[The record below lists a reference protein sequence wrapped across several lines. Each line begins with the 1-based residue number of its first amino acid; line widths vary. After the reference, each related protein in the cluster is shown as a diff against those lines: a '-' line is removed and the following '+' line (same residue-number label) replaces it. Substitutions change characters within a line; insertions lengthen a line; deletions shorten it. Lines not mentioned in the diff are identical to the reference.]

1 MPDEPVSPIRLGAHD
16 IALDRERMRRRRVY
30 RLAAVVLAAE
40 AYVIVGA
47 FLGWPVVPRLPAMDP
62 LVLVPVL
69 FFVALILLLV
79 GTQVGSARSPHV
91 VFRPE
96 QVDVKLDD
104 VIGIDPVKEDVRRS
118 LDLFQ
123 THRRFAE
130 QMGGTPRRGLLFEG
144 APGTGKTMT
153 AKAMAAEAGVPFLF
167 VSATSFQS
175 MYYGATARKIRAYF
189 RALRA
194 AARREGGA
202 IGFIEEIDAIALR
215 RGGMF
220 PGLTGFSGTAAA
232 GRPGE
237 TGIVPGAGSP
247 GSAGLSGAWLTDAG
261 LARAGRGHVTN
272 AVVSEG
278 TGGVVNELLV
288 QMQSFD
294 QPTGGDRLVNWA
306 LAKVN
311 LLLAADRQLRLRR
324 PGRAPILLIAATNRA
339 DALDPALLR
348 PGRFDR
354 RLTFTAPDAHGRRA
368 LVDHFLTR
376 RAHDAELDD
385 PVLRDRVA
393 AATNG
398 WTPVMIEHLLDE
410 ALVNALRRGS
420 TTMSFA
426 DVEHARITEMVGI
439 GQPVRY
445 TEGEQRLIATHEA
458 GHATVAW
465 LVAPNRTL
473 EVLTIIRRGE
483 ALGLLAHGDCE
494 EVWTRSRYDLHAL
507 VQIAMG
513 GWVAEELF
521 FGQTSTG
528 PASDLAAATRTA
540 AQMVGAAGM
549 TGSLVS
555 FLATDRDL
563 VSAVLAD
570 RTARAELE
578 RVLEEA
584 RASVRRLLARHLHL
598 VEALRDALLERH
610 ELIGP
615 EITSVLEA
623 AQAEHDGDAAD
634 VPVLTGVAGAWAS
647 GRAAAGH
654 AVRGRAAAGRAGA
667 ADGVRLAAAGRAG
680 AADVDPRPG
689 GTSSPAR
696 TGTAVPARTGTPD
709 SVHTGVTGAAGPGRP
724 SAPRLP

>member
-1 MPDEPVSPIRLGAHD
+1 MADELLSPIRQGAHD
-16 IALDRERMRRRRVY
+16 IAIERERMRRRRFY
-30 RLAAVVLAAE
+30 RLAAVLLAAE
-40 AYVIVGA
+40 AWVVVA
-47 FLGWPVVPRLPAMDP
+47 SLQGWPVLPQLPAMDP
-62 LVLVPVL
+62 FLVTIVV
-69 FFVALILLLV
+69 FFVAMLLIVVLTTV
-79 GTQVGSARSPHV
+79 GTSRSPHLV
-91 VFRPE
+91 YRPE
-96 QVDVKLDD
+96 QVDVRLAD

-118 LDLFQ
+118 IDLFQ
-123 THRRFAE
+123 THRRFAD

-144 APGTGKTMT
+144 LPGTGKTLT

-189 RALRA
+189 RALRKT
-194 AARREGGA
+194 ARREGGA

-215 RGGMF
+215 RGGVLGATGTS
-220 PGLTGFSGTAAA
+220 GL
-232 GRPGE
+232 P
-237 TGIVPGAGSP
+237 
-247 GSAGLSGAWLTDAG
+247 AGLSAASAACVQSPAVRLPGVGGTT
-261 LARAGRGHVTN
+261 TN

-294 QPTGGDRLVNWA
+294 EPTGGDKLYNRAVA
-306 LAKVN
+306 AIN
-311 LLLAADRQLRLRR
+311 LFLPGHKQIKQRR

-339 DALDPALLR
+339 DSLDPALLR

-354 RLTFTAPDAHGRRA
+354 HLTFATPDAHGRRA
-368 LVDHFLTR
+368 LVDHFLAKR
-376 RAHDAELDD
+376 SHEVSLDE
-385 PVLRDRVA
+385 PALRDRIA

-420 TTMSFA
+420 LTMSFE
-426 DVEHARITEMVGI
+426 DVEQARITEMVGI

-445 TEGEQRLIATHEA
+445 TSAEQALIATHEA

-483 ALGLLAHGDCE
+483 ALGLLAHTDCE
-494 EVWTRSRYDLHAL
+494 EVWTHSQYDLQAL

-521 FGQTSTG
+521 FGQTTTG

-555 FLATDRDL
+555 FMAVDRDL

-570 RTARAELE
+570 SASREQLEGVLDDAR
-578 RVLEEA
+578 
-584 RASVRRLLARHLHL
+584 STVRRLLSRNRHL

-615 EITSVLEA
+615 EITDVLERA
-623 AQAEHDGDAAD
+623 HTQAEVRASR
-634 VPVLTGVAGAWAS
+634 PV
-647 GRAAAGH
+647 
-654 AVRGRAAAGRAGA
+654 
-667 ADGVRLAAAGRAG
+667 LAAAVAGRMNRPP
-680 AADVDPRPG
+680 AA
-689 GTSSPAR
+689 
-696 TGTAVPARTGTPD
+696 
-709 SVHTGVTGAAGPGRP
+709 
-724 SAPRLP
+724 

>member
-1 MPDEPVSPIRLGAHD
+1 MPEELQSPIRVGAHD
-16 IALDRERMRRRRVY
+16 IALERERMRRRRVY
-30 RLAAVVLAAE
+30 RWAAVVIALE
-40 AYVIVGA
+40 AWVIGSAVA
-47 FLGWPVVPRLPAMDP
+47 DVP
-62 LVLVPVL
+62 LVPVPHVDPFL
-69 FFVALILLLV
+69 MTIVAFFFVMMLLAVFTTV
-79 GTQVGSARSPHV
+79 GTSRSPHLTY
-91 VFRPE
+91 RPE
-96 QVDVKLDD
+96 QVDVGLDD

-118 LDLFQ
+118 IDLFQ
-123 THRRFAE
+123 THRRFAD

-144 APGTGKTMT
+144 LPGTGKTMT

-175 MYYGATARKIRAYF
+175 MYYGATARKIRSYF
-189 RALRA
+189 RALRRT
-194 AARREGGA
+194 ARAEGGA

-215 RGGMF
+215 RGGVVPASRAYGPSAASGCVSPSGAL
-220 PGLTGFSGTAAA
+220 PGPL
-232 GRPGE
+232 
-237 TGIVPGAGSP
+237 
-247 GSAGLSGAWLTDAG
+247 AGL
-261 LARAGRGHVTN
+261 RGTTTN

-294 QPTGGDRLVNWA
+294 EPTGSDKLYNRLVA
-306 LAKVN
+306 AIN
-311 LLLAADRQLRLRR
+311 LLLPAHRQIKQRR

-339 DALDPALLR
+339 DSLDPALLR

-354 RLTFTAPDAHGRRA
+354 HLTFSPPDAHGRRA
-368 LVDHFLTR
+368 LVDHFLKR
-376 RAHDAELDD
+376 RTHEVGLDD
-385 PVLRDRVA
+385 PVLRDRIA

-420 TTMSFA
+420 TTMSFH
-426 DVEHARITEMVGI
+426 DVEQARITEMVGI

-445 TEGEQRLIATHEA
+445 TEAEQRLIATHEA

-473 EVLTIIRRGE
+473 EVLTIIRRGD

-494 EVWTRSRYDLHAL
+494 EVWTHSQYDLQAL

-513 GWVAEELF
+513 GWVSEELF
-521 FGQTSTG
+521 FGQTTTG

-555 FLATDRDL
+555 FLSTDRDL

-570 RTARAELE
+570 PASREQLEGVLDDAR
-578 RVLEEA
+578 
-584 RASVRRLLARHLHL
+584 STVRRLLSRNRHL

-610 ELIGP
+610 ELIGL
-615 EITSVLEA
+615 EITDVLELA
-623 AQAEHDGDAAD
+623 TAKAESRSPREVLLDVVDAHLGRASA
-634 VPVLTGVAGAWAS
+634 AGAP
-647 GRAAAGH
+647 AA
-654 AVRGRAAAGRAGA
+654 
-667 ADGVRLAAAGRAG
+667 
-680 AADVDPRPG
+680 
-689 GTSSPAR
+689 
-696 TGTAVPARTGTPD
+696 
-709 SVHTGVTGAAGPGRP
+709 
-724 SAPRLP
+724 

>member
-1 MPDEPVSPIRLGAHD
+1 MGARDAAGVTERACPPAPASPTDDEETDVAEELISPIRQGAHD
-16 IALDRERMRRRRVY
+16 IAVERERMRRRRVY
-30 RLAAVVLAAE
+30 RLAAVILLAE
-40 AYVIVGA
+40 AWVITA
-47 FLGWPVVPRLPAMDP
+47 ALLDRPVLPQLPAMDP
-62 LVLVPVL
+62 FLVTIIV
-69 FFVALILLLV
+69 FFVAMLLIVVLTTV
-79 GTQVGSARSPHV
+79 GTSRSPHLV
-91 VFRPE
+91 YRPE
-96 QVDVKLDD
+96 QVDVRLDD

-118 LDLFQ
+118 IDLFQ
-123 THRRFAE
+123 THRRFAD

-144 APGTGKTMT
+144 LPGTGKTLT

-189 RALRA
+189 RALRTT
-194 AARREGGA
+194 ARREGGA

-215 RGGMF
+215 RGGVLGAMPSGVPSGVPSASSSRVSSSCVSSSSGLL
-220 PGLTGFSGTAAA
+220 PGLRGT
-232 GRPGE
+232 
-237 TGIVPGAGSP
+237 T
-247 GSAGLSGAWLTDAG
+247 
-261 LARAGRGHVTN
+261 TN

-294 QPTGGDRLVNWA
+294 EPSGIDKLVNRMIA
-306 LAKVN
+306 AVN
-311 LLLAADRQLRLRR
+311 LLLPGHRQLKQRR

-339 DALDPALLR
+339 DSLDPALLR

-354 RLTFTAPDAHGRRA
+354 HLTFSTPDAHGRRA
-368 LVDHFLTR
+368 LVDHFLSR
-376 RAHDAELDD
+376 RSHEVSLDD
-385 PVLRDRVA
+385 PALRDRIA

-398 WTPVMIEHLLDE
+398 WTPVMVEHLLDE

-420 TTMSFA
+420 TTMSFH
-426 DVEHARITEMVGI
+426 DVEQARITEMVGI

-445 TEGEQRLIATHEA
+445 TDAEQRLIATHEA

-465 LVAPNRTL
+465 LVAANRTL
-473 EVLTIIRRGE
+473 EVLTIIRRGD
-483 ALGLLAHGDCE
+483 ALGLLAHNDCE
-494 EVWTRSRYDLHAL
+494 EVWTHSQYDLQAL

-521 FGQTSTG
+521 YGHTSTG

-555 FLATDRDL
+555 FLAVDRDL

-570 RTARAELE
+570 PPSREQLE
-578 RVLEEA
+578 SVLDEA
-584 RASVRRLLARHLHL
+584 RSSVRRLLSRNRHL

-615 EITSVLEA
+615 EITDVLER
-623 AQAEHDGDAAD
+623 AQATAEVHAAR
-634 VPVLTGVAGAWAS
+634 PVLAQTVAARIGA
-647 GRAAAGH
+647 
-654 AVRGRAAAGRAGA
+654 
-667 ADGVRLAAAGRAG
+667 
-680 AADVDPRPG
+680 
-689 GTSSPAR
+689 SPA
-696 TGTAVPARTGTPD
+696 A
-709 SVHTGVTGAAGPGRP
+709 
-724 SAPRLP
+724 